1 MLASGARLDDAQDA
15 PLRAEPVLDG
25 RRGCALGAALVLALL
40 ASATLGGRLGEGDLI
55 GDPVIYAALA
65 KAVVRTGDWGTLR
78 LGGLP
83 FFDKPPL
90 VIWFAALSFAAFG
103 IATWSAR
110 LPGVAAAVLACLV
123 TWRLGARLGG
133 ERVGLVA
140 GAVLALT
147 PGFVRFG
154 STLLLDPPFVLA
166 ALLAFRAALDAWE
179 RGGRGLW
186 RAGAWLGAAF
196 LAKGALALGAPAV
209 LAAFWLATP
218 RPHRPPLRA
227 LLAAAAAF
235 LAVVLPWHLWALWRW
250 DGAFV
255 RGYLGDVTEKLGGH
269 PPARVYARAAAETML
284 PWLPVAGLGAWRAR
298 WQRGDALRL
307 LVVWTLVGYGF
318 LLTAAKHSPRFLML
332 LLPALAL
339 WTALGLAP
347 WLPPLRRLAAGLAA
361 AAALAWAVVLL
372 WPRPLH
378 PLDTRLGVTALEPDL
393 GPPGAPVIGLRAQA
407 EQGRARFYFY
417 LDRNVD
423 WVDDRAALAR
433 LPPGTP
439 VIVPT
444 LHASALAADPRFV
457 EVRRTA
463 DYALF
468 RVVGR

>member
-1 MLASGARLDDAQDA
+1 M
-15 PLRAEPVLDG
+15 VDG
-25 RRGCALGAALVLALL
+25 RRGRSLAAGLALALL
-40 ASATLGGRLGEGDLI
+40 AAATLGGRLGEGDLI

-90 VIWFAALSFAAFG
+90 VVWMAALSFAAFG
-103 IATWSAR
+103 VSTWSAR

-123 TWRLGARLGG
+123 LRRLGARLAG
-133 ERVGLVA
+133 ERAGLVA

-166 ALLAFRAALDAWE
+166 ALLGFAAALDAWE
-179 RGGRGLW
+179 RGGHGLW

-209 LAAFWLATP
+209 LAGFWAATP
-218 RPHRPPLRA
+218 PPRRPPLRA
-227 LLAAAAAF
+227 MIAAAAAF
-235 LAVVLPWHLWALWRW
+235 LAVALPWHLWAVWRW
-250 DGAFV
+250 DGAFL
-255 RGYLGDVTEKLGGH
+255 RGYLGDVTEKLGGR
-269 PPARVYARAAAETML
+269 PPWRVYVRAAGETML
-284 PWLPVAGLGAWRAR
+284 PWLPLAAVGAWRAR
-298 WQRGDALRL
+298 RLRGDAIRL
-307 LVVWTLVGYGF
+307 LVVWTLAGYGF
-318 LLTAAKHSPRFLML
+318 LLTGAKHSPRFLML
-332 LLPALAL
+332 VLPALAL
-339 WTALGLAP
+339 WTALGLEP
-347 WLPPLRRLAAGLAA
+347 WLPSPRRVAIGVGA
-361 AAALAWAVVLL
+361 AAALAWAVVLV

-393 GPPGAPVIGLRAQA
+393 GPPGAPVVGLRSQA

-417 LDRNVD
+417 LDRDVR

-433 LPPGTP
+433 LPAGTP

-444 LHASALAADPRFV
+444 AHVAALAADPRFA
-457 EVRRTA
+457 EMRRTP